1 MCATLAYHMTHPML
15 KLWKLKNR
23 NINIILCTSLG
34 NCEEGLHRA
43 VGTSVHLAEYV
54 MGRAWGSRYESNRY
68 EEVKGC

>member
-23 NINIILCTSLG
+23 NINIILSTSLG

-43 VGTSVHLAEYV
+43 VGT
-54 MGRAWGSRYESNRY
+54 
-68 EEVKGC
+68 